1 MEFKGS
7 DNMKD
12 TKEVVL
18 FYKDNVTFNIYEVAK
33 EIEKRYE
40 ELGEANIIAQND
52 EPNNVLFVFNQN
64 PELQMQANKNFFSI
78 VMNHNYFEKIAVIV
92 FDIIDAFL
100 EFNVEFGRIGYISSC
115 FLSPKYIEV
124 AKERY
129 LKKENLE
136 DIHDINL
143 SWYRKI
149 EMKYGILN
157 SWERIIT
164 DEANFK
170 DLLCQYDFNSPRESI
185 ISLDMKYIKE
195 FFKVANDFISSRTEF

>member
-185 ISLDMKYIKE
+185 VSLDMKYIKE

>member
-64 PELQMQANKNFFSI
+64 PELQMQTNKNFFSI

-185 ISLDMKYIKE
+185 VSLDMKYIKE